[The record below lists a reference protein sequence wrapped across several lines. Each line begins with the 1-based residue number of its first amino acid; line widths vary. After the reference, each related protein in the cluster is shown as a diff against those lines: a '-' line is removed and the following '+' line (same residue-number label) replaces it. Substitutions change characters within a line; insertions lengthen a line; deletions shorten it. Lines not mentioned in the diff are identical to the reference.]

1 MQRHYGRND
10 KLWERERERER
21 EREISAFVAL
31 ICLQQ
36 RKPFIAIRARSDLA
50 SGGSDNSNKAD
61 TYHYGQNDKL

>member
-1 MQRHYGRND
+1 M
-10 KLWERERERER
+10 
-21 EREISAFVAL
+21 AL